1 MRSSIIPFVASIS
14 ILAGLC
20 LSQIFTSSYPGL
32 LQSSQTLQ
40 PASAAIRRQTSTS
53 FGGPEGL
60 SLAAA
65 AVASPVSPSNPL
77 AALQHEIKALE
88 AQDGTL
94 ERAMARASEALKETE
109 HKVSDPSARASI
121 ASARVSASAYS
132 PAQIAADT
140 AKIEQSTKA
149 ASTAVVGAQQNLK
162 TLMKKESNLRK
173 EIDELLSKLE
183 RIHIVTGAHVFVA
196 DGMGGSVFEAV
207 VTKPIGGR
215 ASVKIIQGVDAG
227 VEVVEKK
234 VASAEAARD
243 AHVSPSFPQKE
254 KGGDGM
260 GGTNSATSSKA
271 PQIILPKVGS
281 HKGMTPIVSGDDGM
295 GERIVPG
302 AKQPLVVES
311 STAPASLGAAKGDA
325 GIGENGLKAS
335 GFIVPL
341 NAEPKV
347 VAFSHGANV
356 DGIGGTARH
365 LTPRISNAE
374 AASLYNRAKMG
385 DGMGGRVQ
393 SSKYVAV
400 VPDVPLTG
408 PMIATDASN
417 DGMGGKKVTGK

>member
-20 LSQIFTSSYPGL
+20 LSQIFTSSNPGL

-65 AVASPVSPSNPL
+65 AVASPVAPSNPL

-121 ASARVSASAYS
+121 ASARASASAYS

-140 AKIEQSTKA
+140 AKIKESTKA

-183 RIHIVTGAHVFVA
+183 RIRIVTGAHVFVA
-196 DGMGGSVFEAV
+196 DGMGG
-207 VTKPIGGR
+207 
-215 ASVKIIQGVDAG
+215 
-227 VEVVEKK
+227 
-234 VASAEAARD
+234 
-243 AHVSPSFPQKE
+243 
-254 KGGDGM
+254 
-260 GGTNSATSSKA
+260 
-271 PQIILPKVGS
+271 
-281 HKGMTPIVSGDDGM
+281 
-295 GERIVPG
+295 
-302 AKQPLVVES
+302 
-311 STAPASLGAAKGDA
+311 
-325 GIGENGLKAS
+325 
-335 GFIVPL
+335 
-341 NAEPKV
+341 
-347 VAFSHGANV
+347 
-356 DGIGGTARH
+356 
-365 LTPRISNAE
+365 
-374 AASLYNRAKMG
+374 
-385 DGMGGRVQ
+385 
-393 SSKYVAV
+393 
-400 VPDVPLTG
+400 
-408 PMIATDASN
+408 
-417 DGMGGKKVTGK
+417 